1 LPVKITLVPS
11 SVGTNAAASRSFLT
25 SYLINETVAVDAG
38 SLGFYGEA
46 QEQAR
51 IKHLL
56 LTHTHIDHIAS
67 LPIFLE
73 NAFEGRPDCVTVHA
87 TADVLDALR
96 RDIFNDRVWPDF
108 FRLSRPEAPFLHVA
122 ELKPRVTVELAGLR
136 VTPVPVNHVV
146 PTAGFIVEDADGAV
160 VIPSDTGPTEEIW
173 ERANALPNLKA
184 VFLEA
189 TFPDELGWLA
199 DVSKHLTPATFAGEL
214 RKLHR
219 PVPVVVVHI
228 KARYHQQV
236 IAQVEALRLP
246 HVSIGEAARP
256 YVW

>member
-11 SVGTNAAASRSFLT
+11 SVGTSAAGSRHFLT
-25 SYLINETVAVDAG
+25 SYLINDTVALDAG
-38 SLGFYGEA
+38 SLGFYREA
-46 QEQAR
+46 PDQTR

-73 NAFEGRPDCVTVHA
+73 NAFEGRPDCVTVYA
-87 TADVLDALR
+87 TAEVLDTLR

-108 FRLSRPEAPFLHVA
+108 FSLSRPAAPFLHVS
-122 ELKPRVTVELAGLR
+122 ELKPRVTVEFAGLR
-136 VTPVPVNHVV
+136 VTPVPVSHVV
-146 PTAGFIVEDADGAV
+146 PTVGYIVEDANGAV
-160 VIPSDTGPTEEIW
+160 VFPSDTGPTEEIW
-173 ERANALPNLKA
+173 ERASALTNLKA

-214 RKLHR
+214 RKLHQ
-219 PVPVVVVHI
+219 PAKVIVVHI
-228 KARYHQQV
+228 KARYHMQV
-236 IAQVEALRLP
+236 VAQIEALGLP
-246 HVSIGEAARP
+246 NVSIGVAEHA
-256 YVW
+256 YSF